1 MTKIRKTD
9 ILWNPVYGREENS
22 SIDSKVSKDIRAT
35 NISLKWRTLKV
46 FLRLI
51 VLIALDILMIFLS
64 WIVTCTI
71 NAPKIGVNIFD
82 SMLPI
87 VAISIG
93 TLAASG
99 FYRNDEKMHHFMG
112 LFISLTLS
120 QIVVLITVF
129 FYQSELW
136 GSRSIFLLS
145 WLFNLLFI
153 GGARFLLDL
162 FKMYVYKQKPILLI
176 GNQANIDHVRIS
188 LVGSKKFKIHSTID
202 LSKWDMKSQYE
213 QILAQILSCRVN
225 EVFLC
230 SQKATDNQIIL
241 FWNLKA
247 HGIHLRTV
255 LTEMPL
261 PQRIAETKMIEE
273 IPMVNFKSSPIS
285 GIDFRLKC
293 FLDWV
298 ISLMIL
304 IIISPIL
311 LLISCLIK
319 ISSPGPIFYKQCR
332 IGLKGCQFQVWKFRT
347 MVANA
352 SELQKDLETQ
362 NEVKGGVLF
371 KIKKDP
377 RITKIGKFLRGYSLD
392 ELPQLINVL
401 QGQMSIVGPRPLSV
415 RDYELSMQNF
425 EQLSGDNR
433 FLRYEVLPGITGL
446 WQIKGRI
453 NSNSDEIFYW
463 DMLYILKWSLSLD
476 FKILLETIKV
486 VLFKEGSY

>member
-9 ILWNPVYGREENS
+9 ILWNPVHSREGNLLIGE
-22 SIDSKVSKDIRAT
+22 KESKDIRSADL
-35 NISLKWRTLKV
+35 SLKWRALKF

-51 VLIALDILMIFLS
+51 LLITLDTLMIFLS
-64 WIVTCTI
+64 WIVTCKI
-71 NAPKIGVNIFD
+71 NEPRIGVNIFD
-82 SMLPI
+82 LMVPI
-87 VAISIG
+87 VTISIG

-99 FYRNDEKMHHFMG
+99 FYRNDEKTHHFMK
-112 LFISLTLS
+112 LFISLILS

-129 FYQSELW
+129 FYQPGLWEL
-136 GSRSIFLLS
+136 RSIFLLFG
-145 WLFNLLFI
+145 LFNLLFI

-162 FKMYVYKQKPILLI
+162 LRIHIYKQNPVLLI
-176 GNQANIDHVRIS
+176 GYQQDIDYVRS
-188 LVGSKKFKIHSTID
+188 LLIGSKKFIIHSTID
-202 LSKWDMKSQYE
+202 LLDWDMKSQYE
-213 QILAQILSCRVN
+213 QVLDQILFCRVN

-230 SQKATDNQIIL
+230 SHKATDNQIIL

-247 HGIHLRTV
+247 HGINLRSV

-261 PQRIAETKMIEE
+261 SQRIAETKIIEE

-285 GIDFRLKC
+285 GIDFKIKR

-298 ISLMIL
+298 VSLIIL
-304 IIISPIL
+304 ILISPIL
-311 LLISCLIK
+311 LLISLLIK
-319 ISSPGPIFYKQCR
+319 ISSPGPIFYKQYR
-332 IGLKGCQFQVWKFRT
+332 IGLKGCQFQIWKFRT

-362 NEVKGGVLF
+362 NEVEGGVLF

-377 RITKIGKFLRGYSLD
+377 RITKLGKFLRGYSLD

-401 QGQMSIVGPRPLSV
+401 QGQMSIVGPRPLSL

-425 EQLSGDNR
+425 EQLSGDR

-446 WQIKGRI
+446 WQIKGRTT
-453 NSNSDEIFYW
+453 SNSDEIFYW
-463 DMLYILKWSLSLD
+463 DMLYILQWSLSLD
-476 FKILLETIKV
+476 FKILFETIKV
-486 VLFKEGSY
+486 VLFKEGAY